1 MLSFTPGFNRV
12 GADLGLRNRFNG
24 FPLREIAL
32 TTTQLKQ
39 GVNERSTYIFLA
51 KKESK
56 VSRRFT
62 IDSVL

>member
-1 MLSFTPGFNRV
+1 V

-51 KKESK
+51 KKENG
-56 VSRRFT
+56 REILLTRLLIFGR
-62 IDSVL
+62 